1 MLLNARGILSIE
13 KQTNPDFAG
22 RNPLMRLERLHIHQ
36 FIRVLRVVL
45 PLVVITLVA
54 IPSWNYWSSRQQPK
68 KTFTPKDLP
77 KDIAV
82 RTDNFTFSRTQGGR
96 TLFTIQSK
104 TNVGFL
110 DNRNMLEDV
119 VITIHGDNDS
129 DPVRYVRSRNCSY
142 DQKTEYIVCTGSV
155 EIQLDATTTAQTE
168 EVTYSHND
176 RLIVS
181 TVPVR
186 FERPGSINGSANA
199 LEYSMK
205 SGLLKLTGAVKIHH
219 TTRNVDLESAVV
231 VFHEKDKWVHASGGV
246 LLKSP
251 TGWVRGMQA
260 RAELEAG
267 SYKPTKV
274 IVDGEVSSEASSDRS
289 HENWKLDTGWLQV
302 VLSSSGVV
310 ENLAARNNVTLR
322 QQTAD
327 GGRVL
332 SGVEMDAAFDKDG
345 KVDLVETRTGA
356 KMTLGADRFLTSDR
370 IFATRS
376 GMIETP
382 DASELRVGEHTVKGR
397 AFKIQTGDVVSFQTA
412 SPATLTSGARQTSA
426 DTTDARFDSRTN
438 QLIAL
443 TQTGHF
449 RFEEADRKAQA
460 NKAVFENNAALM
472 TLEGSA
478 RFSDPKAQV
487 EADRIQVNDETK
499 KRSFTG
505 NVRTVV
511 RDAGEQMLV
520 TSSAA
525 EGTDEQFTYRGKV
538 KLYRGDAS
546 IVADELEMTGTG
558 KNSHPRAKGNVF
570 STLNNLRV
578 WADAL
583 DYDEPGRTAIYTG
596 RVTGQKQD
604 MKMQSAKMTVTA
616 QGSQNAVSRII
627 TEGNV
632 IVKRGASTAR
642 GDQATYEAAS
652 QQILLTGSKAEFSSP
667 EGVTA
672 APRITLNVA
681 GNRMA
686 IAESGQQQAVTKYKI
701 PKKD

>member
-1 MLLNARGILSIE
+1 
-13 KQTNPDFAG
+13 
-22 RNPLMRLERLHIHQ
+22 
-36 FIRVLRVVL
+36 
-45 PLVVITLVA
+45 
-54 IPSWNYWSSRQQPK
+54 
-68 KTFTPKDLP
+68 
-77 KDIAV
+77 
-82 RTDNFTFSRTQGGR
+82 
-96 TLFTIQSK
+96 
-104 TNVGFL
+104 
-110 DNRNMLEDV
+110 
-119 VITIHGDNDS
+119 
-129 DPVRYVRSRNCSY
+129 VRYVRSRNCSY
-142 DQKTEYIVCTGSV
+142 DQKTDYIGCTGSV
-155 EIQLDATTTAQTE
+155 EIQLDETTTARTE
-168 EVTYSHND
+168 EVTYSHSD
-176 RLIVS
+176 RVIVS

-186 FERPGSINGSANA
+186 FERPGSANGSANA
-199 LEYSMK
+199 LEYSIG
-205 SGLLKLTGAVKIHH
+205 SGLLKLTGAVKIH
-219 TTRNVDLESAVV
+219 TARNVDLESAVV
-231 VFHEKDKWVHASGGV
+231 VFHEKEKWFHASGGV
-246 LLKSP
+246 LLKSAN
-251 TGWVRGMQA
+251 GWIRGTQA
-260 RAELEAG
+260 RAELLAG
-267 SYKPTKV
+267 TYKPSKV
-274 IVDGEVSSEASSDRS
+274 IVAGEVSGEASDRTN
-289 HENWKLDTGWLQV
+289 ENWKLDTGWLQV
-302 VLSSSGVV
+302 MLSASGLV
-310 ENLAARNNVTLR
+310 ENLAARNSVTLR
-322 QQTAD
+322 QQAAD
-327 GGRVL
+327 GSRVL
-332 SGVEMDAAFDKDG
+332 SGAEMDAAFDKDG

-356 KMTLGADRFLTSDR
+356 QMTLGADRFLTSDR

-382 DASELRVGEHTVKGR
+382 DASELKVGEHTVKGR

-426 DTTDARFDSRTN
+426 DVTNARFDSRTN

-449 RFEEADRKAQA
+449 RFEEADRRAQA

-478 RFSDPKAQV
+478 KFSDSKAQV
-487 EADRIQVNDETK
+487 EADRIQVNDTTK

-520 TSSAA
+520 TSSVA
-525 EGTDEQFTYRGKV
+525 EGTDDQITYRGKV

-558 KNSHPRAKGNVF
+558 KSSHPRAKGNVF

-616 QGSQNAVSRII
+616 QESQNAVSRII

-632 IVKRGASTAR
+632 VVKRGASTAR

-652 QQILLTGSKAEFSSP
+652 QQILVTGSKAEFSSP

-686 IAESGQQQAVTKYKI
+686 IAESGQQQAVTKYKV